1 MILRNIGVILT
12 ILVGIEHIGIMWLE
26 IFGKPDL
33 QAKSFD
39 MDINFVKQPAAKTA
53 LANQGI
59 YNGMLGLLILIVFFF
74 FRMPTLITI
83 WQLLLAFV
91 VVVAIFGGFTASKKI
106 FCCSDV
112 TCVNCLYSTFLL
124 KLIKKMRIVITT
136 VLIFLLNIL
145 FLLIPSTLELS
156 LISINL

>member
-91 VVVAIFGGFTASKKI
+91 VVVAIFG
-106 FCCSDV
+106 V

-124 KLIKKMRIVITT
+124 KIIKKMRIVITT

-156 LISINL
+156 LTSINL

>member
-53 LANQGI
+53 LANQG
-59 YNGMLGLLILIVFFF
+59 LLILIVFFF

-106 FCCSDV
+106 FV
-112 TCVNCLYSTFLL
+112 VQMLPALIAFILL
-124 KLIKKMRIVITT
+124 
-136 VLIFLLNIL
+136 F
-145 FLLIPSTLELS
+145 F
-156 LISINL
+156 

>member
-59 YNGMLGLLILIVFFF
+59 YNGMLGLLMLGLLILIVFFF

-106 FCCSDV
+106 FV
-112 TCVNCLYSTFLL
+112 VQMLPALIAFILL
-124 KLIKKMRIVITT
+124 
-136 VLIFLLNIL
+136 F
-145 FLLIPSTLELS
+145 F
-156 LISINL
+156 

>member
-1 MILRNIGVILT
+1 MQQYLINLSNTTLILLLYILTISKIYINSISKGENKMILRNIGVILT

-26 IFGKPDL
+26 IFGKPEL

-74 FRMPTLITI
+74 FKIPTLITV

-91 VVVAIFGGFTASKKI
+91 IVVAIFGGFTASKKI
-106 FCCSDV
+106 FV
-112 TCVNCLYSTFLL
+112 VQMLPALIAFILL
-124 KLIKKMRIVITT
+124 
-136 VLIFLLNIL
+136 F
-145 FLLIPSTLELS
+145 F
-156 LISINL
+156 